1 MVFHES
7 AGPLGHPRPGDG
19 ERLGERERLDGGEHA
34 AAERSMP
41 PAVILAAGAGSRLRQ
56 GADGPPKPLTPL
68 LGLTLV
74 ERTIRSCCAAG
85 VREFIVIVG
94 HRKDELT
101 PYLRS
106 LADDLG
112 VRLRVAECDDW
123 ELGQRRLR
131 ARQRA
136 PCARR
141 VLPADGR
148 SHLRAAV
155 PARSRGPRQRLP
167 AVRAGRGSRHRD
179 RARRA
184 RGDEGAAGGRKDLG
198 DQQATG
204 GLRWRGHR
212 RLPVPALAVRRA
224 ARFRRGGRAHAGAP
238 PCSGW
243 PSKGQVSW
251 TPADGLFWQDIDTPE
266 DLDIARS
273 YLLTGNRA
281 TPGLVT
287 A

>member
-123 ELGQRRLR
+123 ELGNGASALASEPHVRGAFFLLMGDHIFAPQFLRDLVAHDNGYRPCALVVDRDIETVHDVREATKVLLEDGKISAISKQLADFDGVDTGVFLCRPSLFDALR
-131 ARQRA
+131 A
-136 PCARR
+136 
-141 VLPADGR
+141 
-148 SHLRAAV
+148 SAAAGEHTLGSAV
-155 PARSRGPRQRLP
+155 QRL
-167 AVRAGRGSRHRD
+167 A
-179 RARRA
+179 
-184 RGDEGAAGGRKDLG
+184 E
-198 DQQATG
+198 Q
-204 GLRWRGHR
+204 
-212 RLPVPALAVRRA
+212 
-224 ARFRRGGRAHAGAP
+224 
-238 PCSGW
+238 
-243 PSKGQVSW
+243 GQVSW